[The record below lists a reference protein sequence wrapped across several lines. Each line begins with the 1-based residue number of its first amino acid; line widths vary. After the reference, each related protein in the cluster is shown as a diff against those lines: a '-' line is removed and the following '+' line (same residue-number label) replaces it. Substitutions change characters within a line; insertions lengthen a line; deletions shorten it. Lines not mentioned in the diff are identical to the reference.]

1 MLEVKMEKHGLD
13 YRKFYT
19 KIELKS
25 KNVAQD
31 VARKLSEQTGMKWR
45 CFSKSGNNR
54 YKFETMIIT
63 NRNKRREMMGQTI
76 TIEI

>member
-1 MLEVKMEKHGLD
+1 MEKHELD

-25 KNVAQD
+25 KKVAQD

-45 CFSKSGNNR
+45 CFSKSNNR
-54 YKFETMIIT
+54 YKFETMIIK
-63 NRNKRREMMGQTI
+63 NRKKRREMMGQTI
-76 TIEI
+76 SIEI

>member
-1 MLEVKMEKHGLD
+1 MLEIKMEKHGLD

-31 VARKLSEQTGMKWR
+31 VARKLSKETGMKWR
-45 CFSKSGNNR
+45 CFSKSGSKF
-54 YKFETMIIT
+54 KFETMIIT
-63 NRNKRREMMGQTI
+63 NRKKRREMMGQTI
-76 TIEI
+76 SVEI

>member
-1 MLEVKMEKHGLD
+1 MEKNGLD

-19 KIELKS
+19 KIELQS
-25 KNVAQD
+25 KKMAKD

-45 CFSKSGNNR
+45 CFSKTGSQ

-63 NRNKRREMMGQTI
+63 NRKKRREMMGQI
-76 TIEI
+76 ISIEI

>member
-1 MLEVKMEKHGLD
+1 MLEIKMEKHGLD

-31 VARKLSEQTGMKWR
+31 VARKLSKETGMKWR
-45 CFSKSGNNR
+45 CFSKSGSR

-63 NRNKRREMMGQTI
+63 NRKKRREMMGQTI
-76 TIEI
+76 SIEI